1 MLERELLHT
10 LHTTRGTGIFVKKQ
24 DYGRDV
30 AEIAGP
36 VADMTK
42 RFLEGAGLL
51 LQGDILKA
59 AEVVSPTAVRNM
71 IQGGRMA
78 ATDQYTDARGRK
90 VIETTPGEAALK
102 FIGFQPADVA
112 RVQETTRT
120 VQQMVALNK
129 IREGEIADKWAK
141 AIVAG
146 DQDGI
151 QAARDELNEWNRAN
165 PDSPIRINVTQ
176 IQRRVKALKEDKAT
190 RMERTAPKELRQEVR
205 RELESGR

>member
-1 MLERELLHT
+1 
-10 LHTTRGTGIFVKKQ
+10 
-24 DYGRDV
+24 
-30 AEIAGP
+30 
-36 VADMTK
+36 
-42 RFLEGAGLL
+42 
-51 LQGDILKA
+51 
-59 AEVVSPTAVRNM
+59 
-71 IQGGRMA
+71 MA

-141 AIVAG
+141 AIVSG

-151 QAARDELNEWNRAN
+151 QSARDELNEWNRAN
-165 PDSPIRINVTQ
+165 PDSPIRISVTQ